1 MSCDLRV
8 TRVCAC
14 WNMRAVECMQSES
27 CDFSNE
33 PSNELFRFSTTEQK
47 WEQLNA
53 TRVSG
58 SPPSPRY
65 GHRMVAVGND
75 LYVFGGDAQ
84 STSGYGLPAGGNAR
98 RCDAGSRLGACQIER
113 RRCSARCLLPL
124 MCSSG
129 RTCRAAPKSGD
140 SGRHITPLL
149 AP

>member
-1 MSCDLRV
+1 VGMLD
-8 TRVCAC
+8 
-14 WNMRAVECMQSES
+14 RADNFYSY
-27 CDFSNE
+27 
-33 PSNELFRFSTTEQK
+33 SNELFRFSTTEQK

-58 SPPSPRY
+58 SPPSPRG

-75 LYVFGGDAQ
+75 LYVFGGDMSHFTAE
-84 STSGYGLPAGGNAR
+84 GDAR
-98 RCDAGSRLGACQIER
+98 RCDAGIRLGTCQIER

-124 MCSSG
+124 LCSSG
-129 RTCRAAPKSGD
+129 MPCRAAPKSGD